1 MKNSHSI
8 FAKLALSSIGQQR
21 SFWGSWVTLELD
33 EALKQGYQV
42 LEISEVWDYKNH
54 VKYDGKSA
62 ESGLFT
68 RYINSFLKLK
78 VEASGW
84 PSWVKTE
91 EDREKF
97 VTEYEEREG
106 IRLDVANVEMNKT
119 LRQVAKLC
127 LNSFWGKFGQRDNL
141 FKTKYFTDSAELLE
155 FAQDPAIE
163 ATSLDILSDYMVHI
177 SYRMYCK
184 VSTWKER

>member
-1 MKNSHSI
+1 MQVLPPK
-8 FAKLALSSIGQQR
+8 KLLHPVLPFRCHGKLTFPPCKTCIEQQSKRTCRHTVEKR

-84 PSWVKTE
+84 PSWVKSE

-97 VTEYEEREG
+97 MSEYEEREG
-106 IRLDVANVEMNKT
+106 IRLDEANMEMNKT

-127 LNSFWGKFGQRDNL
+127 LNSFWGKFG
-141 FKTKYFTDSAELLE
+141 
-155 FAQDPAIE
+155 
-163 ATSLDILSDYMVHI
+163 
-177 SYRMYCK
+177 
-184 VSTWKER
+184 